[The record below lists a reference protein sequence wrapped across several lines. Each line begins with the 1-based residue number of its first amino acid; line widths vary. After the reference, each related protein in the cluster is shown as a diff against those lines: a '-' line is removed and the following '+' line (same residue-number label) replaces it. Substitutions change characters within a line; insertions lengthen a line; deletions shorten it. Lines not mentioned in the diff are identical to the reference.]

1 MQDVTHSAS
10 VCNRPTPDRRE
21 YLLAELR
28 CAALRA
34 KLWQHDIEAIGL
46 ALKGCLI
53 EPEQA
58 VEALHDCAALHL
70 VNPQAS
76 AHA

>member
-1 MQDVTHSAS
+1 MLDVTHSAP
-10 VCNRPTPDRRE
+10 VCNRPASDRRE

-34 KLWQHDIEAIGL
+34 KLWQHDIEAIGV

-58 VEALHDCAALHL
+58 VALLDDCDALRL
-70 VNPQAS
+70 LNPEGDWQ
-76 AHA
+76 